1 MSKYKI
7 LIVDDHP
14 ITRRGLQ
21 AVLELEKE
29 FEIVGEAGNGQ
40 EAIKKAVELSP
51 NIILMDLRMPEM
63 DGITACRQIKG
74 IAPEI
79 DILILTAHSDEEDIF
94 EAIEVGAA
102 GCLLK
107 DVEPDELVRAI
118 RLVCQGRSFLHS
130 SVAGNVL
137 RRFSLL
143 SKCEKQHKAF
153 CGLTS
158 REREVLGLMAKG
170 SKNQEIA
177 SKLWVSEGTIK
188 SHVSSILHKLK
199 QTDRAQAV
207 IAAFHLGIV
216 DFDKSKEIEKKF
228 PD

>member
-14 ITRRGLQ
+14 ITRRGLR

-29 FEIVGEAGNGQ
+29 FEIVGEARNGQ
-40 EAIKKAVELSP
+40 EATKKAAELSP
-51 NIILMDLRMPEM
+51 DIILMDLRMPEV
-63 DGITACRQIKG
+63 DGITACRQIKLVSPQ
-74 IAPEI
+74 IH
-79 DILILTAHSDEEDIF
+79 ILIVTAYYDEEDIF
-94 EAIEVGAA
+94 EAVEVGAA

-107 DVEPDELVRAI
+107 DVEPDELIRAV
-118 RLVCQGRSFLHS
+118 RLVCQGQFFLHS
-130 SVAGNVL
+130 SVSKNVL
-137 RRFSLL
+137 KRFSVL
-143 SKCEKQHKAF
+143 SKYQKEHKASY
-153 CGLTS
+153 GLTS
-158 REREVLGLMAKG
+158 REMEVLGLMAKG

-177 SKLWVSEGTIK
+177 SKLWVSEGTVK
-188 SHVSSILHKLK
+188 THVSNILRKLN